1 MEKMTINE
9 MLSNS
14 IRQYGSKAA
23 LSRKIDGSYDDIS
36 YDELG
41 EQVENFALGLVE
53 LGMERGDRVV
63 LLSENRPEWAI
74 TDLAIIAAG
83 GVNVPMFPTLTSA
96 QVEYIVKDSGAKVV
110 CVSNEAQLKK
120 VEAFRENVP
129 HLERVIVFDA
139 TESDVDGQDLSFE
152 EVCDL
157 GKKVENGT
165 QIYQEVSE
173 AANPEDLVTIIYTS
187 GTTGDPKGAML
198 THHNFMFNARACLEL
213 VAISHEDVLLSFL
226 PLSHVFERM
235 AGHYLPLTCGSTIAY
250 AESPFTVAQNLGEVR
265 PTLMASVPRLYETM
279 HDRILR
285 AVKEGSPIKQK
296 IFGWGVKTG
305 QKVSQAIQAH
315 REPSFLLN
323 LKMGL
328 ANKLVFGK
336 ILARVGGRLNFFV
349 SGGAALP
356 QSIAEFFHAAGILIL
371 EGYGL
376 TETSPVISVNSPNA
390 WKFGTV
396 GKPIPGVEVK
406 IAEDGEILSKGP
418 HIMQGYYNRPEDTA
432 EAIDADGWF
441 HTGDIGQF
449 DEDGFLK
456 ITDRKKNILVLS
468 NGKNVAPQPIESELV
483 RSEYISQ
490 VMLIGDGQKS
500 VAALV
505 APSFDAL
512 EEFGKEQGLDTGDN
526 ATLVETKEVRQLIRG
541 EINRLV
547 ADFADFERPR
557 MFAVINR
564 EFTQEED
571 EMTPTLKLK
580 RQVILDHFSDVINDI
595 YGEDDTE

>member
-23 LSRKIDGSYDDIS
+23 LSRKIDGSYEDIS

-41 EQVENFALGLVE
+41 EQVENFTLGLVE
-53 LGMERGDRVV
+53 LGIERGDRVV

-110 CVSNEAQLKK
+110 CVSNEDQLKK
-120 VEAFRENVP
+120 IEAFRENVS

-139 TESDVDGQDLSFE
+139 TESDADGQDLSFE
-152 EVCDL
+152 QVCDL

-165 QIYQEVSE
+165 QIYQEVSG

-315 REPSFLLN
+315 KEPSFLLN

-336 ILARVGGRLNFFV
+336 ILARVGGRLKFFV

-376 TETSPVISVNSPNA
+376 TETSPVISVNSPSA

-418 HIMQGYYNRPEDTA
+418 HIMQGHYNRPEDTA

-456 ITDRKKNILVLS
+456 ITD
-468 NGKNVAPQPIESELV
+468 
-483 RSEYISQ
+483 
-490 VMLIGDGQKS
+490 
-500 VAALV
+500 
-505 APSFDAL
+505 
-512 EEFGKEQGLDTGDN
+512 
-526 ATLVETKEVRQLIRG
+526 
-541 EINRLV
+541 
-547 ADFADFERPR
+547 
-557 MFAVINR
+557 
-564 EFTQEED
+564 
-571 EMTPTLKLK
+571 
-580 RQVILDHFSDVINDI
+580 
-595 YGEDDTE
+595 

>member
-1 MEKMTINE
+1 MDKMTINE
-9 MLSNS
+9 MLANS
-14 IRQYGSKAA
+14 IRHYGSKVA
-23 LSRKIDGSYDDIS
+23 LSSKIDGSYQDIS
-36 YDELG
+36 YAELG
-41 EQVENFALGLVE
+41 ERAENFALGLVE

-83 GVNVPMFPTLTSA
+83 GVNVPMFPTLTPA
-96 QVEYIVKDSGAKVV
+96 QVEYIVKDSGAKIV
-110 CVSNEAQLKK
+110 CVSNENQLKK
-120 VEAFRENVP
+120 IEAFRENVS

-139 TESDVDGQDLSFE
+139 TKSDTDGQDLSFE
-152 EVCDL
+152 EVCEL
-157 GKKVENGT
+157 GKKLENGT
-165 QIYQEVSE
+165 QIYQEARE
-173 AANPEDLVTIIYTS
+173 AANPDDLVTIIYTS

-198 THHNFMFNARACLEL
+198 THHNFMFNASACVEL
-213 VAISHEDVLLSFL
+213 IGISQEDVLLSFL

-250 AESPFTVAQNLGEVR
+250 AESPFTVAKNLGEVR
-265 PTLMASVPRLYETM
+265 PTVMASVPRLYETM
-279 HDRILR
+279 HERILR
-285 AVKEGSPIKQK
+285 AVKEGSPVKQK
-296 IFGWGVKTG
+296 IFGWGVETG
-305 QKVSQAIQAH
+305 KKVSQAIQAH
-315 REPSFLLN
+315 KEPSFLLK

-336 ILARVGGRLNFFV
+336 ILARVGGRLRFFV

-376 TETSPVISVNSPNA
+376 TETSPVISVNCPNA

-406 IAEDGEILSKGP
+406 IAEDGEILSRGP
-418 HIMQGYYNRPEDTA
+418 HIMKGYYNRPEDTS
-432 EAIDADGWF
+432 EAIGPDGWF
-441 HTGDIGQF
+441 RTGDIGLF

-468 NGKNVAPQPIESELV
+468 NGKNVAPQPIESQLV
-483 RSEYISQ
+483 RSDYISQ

-505 APSFDAL
+505 VPNFDAL
-512 EEFGKEQGLDTGDN
+512 GEYGKEQGLDTGNN

-547 ADFADFERPR
+547 VDFADFERPR
-557 MFAVINR
+557 MFAVLSR

-580 RQVILDHFSDVINDI
+580 RQVILDHFSGEINAI
-595 YGEDDTE
+595 YGEDDTA